1 MVLKRYYNGVVLELY
16 WSRKIIKTLTHIFAS
31 GVVRGGVAQP
41 LAAVSRRLGQVSGWA
56 ERGLAGPEFWALAR
70 CVGFAGWK
78 RSKPKAQPVCGW
90 VRWGAVGLAGVFGFG
105 SLRWKVRWKMSKP
118 KAQPM
123 RVGALLKF
131 PKFLKFLLH

>member
-1 MVLKRYYNGVVLELY
+1 MYLPFGRG
-16 WSRKIIKTLTHIFAS
+16 
-31 GVVRGGVAQP
+31 GVVRGGVALP
-41 LAAVSRRLGQVSGWA
+41 PAAVGRRTGQVGGRA
-56 ERGLAGPEFWALAR
+56 ERGLAGLEFLGLAR

-78 RSKPKAQPVCGW
+78 RSSPEAQPVCGW

-105 SLRWKVRWKMSKP
+105 SLRWKVRWKRSKP

>member
-1 MVLKRYYNGVVLELY
+1 MVSPEAWG
-16 WSRKIIKTLTHIFAS
+16 
-31 GVVRGGVAQP
+31 
-41 LAAVSRRLGQVSGWA
+41 
-56 ERGLAGPEFWALAR
+56 GLAGLEFLGLAR

-78 RSKPKAQPVCGW
+78 RSSPEAQPVSVG

-105 SLRWKVRWKMSKP
+105 SLRWKVRWKRSKP

-131 PKFLKFLLH
+131 LKFLKFLL